1 MAAGLIALL
10 DDVVLLAKQAA
21 ASLDDVALGAAKSAS
36 KTVGVIIDDAA
47 VTPQYVQSI
56 SPKRELGVIYKI
68 SLGSL
73 RNKFLMIIPAAM
85 ILTFLAPWVL
95 PFLLI
100 AGGLYLSFEGS
111 HKVIEAL
118 THTAHEHESTS
129 DEKEIVSSAV
139 RTDLVLSTEIMLIA
153 LASIDVENWI
163 MKVLML
169 CLIGVIMTLVVYG
182 SVGLLVK
189 LDDIGLYFA
198 KNGKTSFSRRFGI
211 NVARSMPKVFSVL
224 TVIGTAAMLW
234 VGGHL
239 IWKSVGD
246 VGVEWAS
253 HSLHAFEE
261 IGNPIL
267 AWTAETLSAAVAG
280 LMIGFALYYAIRLFS
295 NIFSKF
301 SKSHKEH

>member
-295 NIFSKF
+295 NVFSKF